1 MSNEVSGVCV
11 SGSPSLTEGCLWRS
25 FQQDPRLRPALCWDG
40 AALFSATKCWDHFH
54 SLCTADDLKMPFCGV
69 QAGIS
74 VWSLKN
80 WGVAVPHSLCWTAV
94 LHYTG
99 NLGFSCSLKCGIC
112 MFVFRKHQLSPF
124 GCCGRTWGVLSALP
138 EQRHFLNNWIWFV
151 CPVFCGVSLT
161 CEE

>member
-80 WGVAVPHSLCWTAV
+80 WGVAVPHSLCWTAESCITQGIWDFLAAWSVEFVCLCLESTNWV
-94 LHYTG
+94 L
-99 NLGFSCSLKCGIC
+99 
-112 MFVFRKHQLSPF
+112 
-124 GCCGRTWGVLSALP
+124 WGVVEGLGGVCQPSLSKGTSWIIGYGLSALCFVG
-138 EQRHFLNNWIWFV
+138 FL
-151 CPVFCGVSLT
+151 
-161 CEE
+161 